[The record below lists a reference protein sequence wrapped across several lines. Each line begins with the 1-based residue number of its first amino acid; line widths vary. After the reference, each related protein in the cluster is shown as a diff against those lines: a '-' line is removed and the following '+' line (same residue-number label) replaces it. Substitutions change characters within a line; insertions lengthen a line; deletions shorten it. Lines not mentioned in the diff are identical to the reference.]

1 MSEATAAARRN
12 GAAAGIGDR
21 SLSLLAN
28 SAAESAGRDEQDPAA
43 EGRDVVH
50 DG

>member
-1 MSEATAAARRN
+1 MSDATAAATRN
-12 GAAAGIGDR
+12 GAATGIEMR
-21 SLSLLAN
+21 SLSLLAK
-28 SAAESAGRDEQDPAA
+28 SAATRPAETSRIAGA

>member
-1 MSEATAAARRN
+1 MSEATAATTRN
-12 GAAAGIGDR
+12 GAAAGTEMR

-28 SAAESAGRDEQDPAA
+28 SAAVSAGGDEQDAAA